1 MNWVTDESSAVA
13 PTRSTASP
21 EPGRT
26 SAVASASATRV
37 SASERP
43 RPEHGVVD
51 GVVEH
56 GPVRADREP
65 GERAELGEDG
75 RDPARGAAGD
85 QHERHAGRDEPVDDG
100 GSPGG

>member
-37 SASERP
+37 SVSSVRDQSTAS
-43 RPEHGVVD
+43 
-51 GVVEH
+51 
-56 GPVRADREP
+56 
-65 GERAELGEDG
+65 
-75 RDPARGAAGD
+75 AA
-85 QHERHAGRDEPVDDG
+85 A
-100 GSPGG
+100 S